1 MFPPSLIL
9 AAAAAALAST
19 TIRSTGPPLM
29 AAAFVMPTSLHSRPP
44 SLALRVGVAP
54 PPTAQDASGVMPEL
68 GDDGIYHILNKEQ
81 HQALL
86 EANPDK
92 LIVCKFFAP
101 WCRACKGLAPKFLQ
115 VTKEF
120 DGNNIVWADLSIQH
134 NKDFVKSLGVLAL
147 PSMHFYAS
155 GELVENF
162 PCGPSKVPILKRKL
176 TEFIET
182 RVDPVT
188 KQIIPSKQINGET
201 EPCTERQVANE
212 IGGNTT
218 DLSVGGV
225 VVSKKQW
232 NSLRQNIP
240 FFNEFS
246 DEEFHQLMSKAKL
259 LTFEEGSVIM
269 REGKRGRSFYVIESG
284 EVEVF
289 VKSAF
294 EDPLTTPPSYL
305 GTMVNVIKAGDYFG
319 ERSLITGEPRAASVK
334 AVTKTRCFA
343 WDRDDI
349 PASSILSGKKQASTE
364 RISQMNDKY
373 GVDVYDIDLL
383 SEQFKDA
390 NMRNQVRGSLNKPG
404 IIRGVD
410 TDDEEPAEEQ
420 QQVDFGSF
428 SFSLPSDDIIPLLMR
443 FKLIRHTTRC
453 FDYIMTTQ
461 PKWGDP
467 GEMRRR
473 SMLASKLSPAQREEF
488 SDVFQVIDTTGDGV
502 IELWELKRIM
512 ESIGEYKTDAE
523 LVDMINKGNVAIDG
537 NQDITYQD
545 FMGIMAEAELYHLFR
560 DTFAALD
567 KYNSGYVKAAD
578 LDRVLCGMRD
588 LISDDRHSVI
598 DVEDTEMMI
607 DYEQFSKMLL
617 GTAL

>member
-1 MFPPSLIL
+1 
-9 AAAAAALAST
+9 
-19 TIRSTGPPLM
+19 
-29 AAAFVMPTSLHSRPP
+29 
-44 SLALRVGVAP
+44 
-54 PPTAQDASGVMPEL
+54 
-68 GDDGIYHILNKEQ
+68 
-81 HQALL
+81 
-86 EANPDK
+86 
-92 LIVCKFFAP
+92 
-101 WCRACKGLAPKFLQ
+101 
-115 VTKEF
+115 
-120 DGNNIVWADLSIQH
+120 
-134 NKDFVKSLGVLAL
+134 
-147 PSMHFYAS
+147 
-155 GELVENF
+155 
-162 PCGPSKVPILKRKL
+162 
-176 TEFIET
+176 
-182 RVDPVT
+182 
-188 KQIIPSKQINGET
+188 
-201 EPCTERQVANE
+201 
-212 IGGNTT
+212 
-218 DLSVGGV
+218 
-225 VVSKKQW
+225 
-232 NSLRQNIP
+232 
-240 FFNEFS
+240 
-246 DEEFHQLMSKAKL
+246 
-259 LTFEEGSVIM
+259 
-269 REGKRGRSFYVIESG
+269 
-284 EVEVF
+284 
-289 VKSAF
+289 
-294 EDPLTTPPSYL
+294 
-305 GTMVNVIKAGDYFG
+305 MVNVIKAGDYFG

>member
-1 MFPPSLIL
+1 
-9 AAAAAALAST
+9 
-19 TIRSTGPPLM
+19 
-29 AAAFVMPTSLHSRPP
+29 
-44 SLALRVGVAP
+44 
-54 PPTAQDASGVMPEL
+54 
-68 GDDGIYHILNKEQ
+68 
-81 HQALL
+81 
-86 EANPDK
+86 
-92 LIVCKFFAP
+92 
-101 WCRACKGLAPKFLQ
+101 
-115 VTKEF
+115 
-120 DGNNIVWADLSIQH
+120 
-134 NKDFVKSLGVLAL
+134 
-147 PSMHFYAS
+147 
-155 GELVENF
+155 
-162 PCGPSKVPILKRKL
+162 
-176 TEFIET
+176 
-182 RVDPVT
+182 
-188 KQIIPSKQINGET
+188 
-201 EPCTERQVANE
+201 VANE